1 MMAVAALIKAAKKVK
16 DNELAKEMAR
26 IAYFMIDLVLPY
38 KNLENPFQVAGNPR
52 ICTQYINTDTGEILD
67 LC

>member
-1 MMAVAALIKAAKKVK
+1 MAVAALIKAAKKVK

-38 KNLENPFQVAGNPR
+38 KNLEIRSRLQEIQGYALN
-52 ICTQYINTDTGEILD
+52 ISILTQEKILD